1 MAEKIRVAIFCGSFD
16 PFNNEH
22 KMILEELI
30 RLNKFSQIIV
40 MPLGMAP
47 HRDEYMTPAGY
58 RREMTRLG
66 IRNMPGVILS
76 DYAIN
81 RPGQYSYAVD
91 IINYYKKKIRN
102 DYLKEKSKEL
112 SKQGNSGSKK
122 TGNFKDANGLKSLQD
137 VKVVISLVYDSYA
150 LETIADWYQPEQIM
164 KKAKLLICHRES
176 DNLEY
181 LNERAD
187 YLRSK
192 YQAKINFLKINET
205 DIFSAELREK
215 LRLNQAQ
222 KDKIPPAVHK
232 YIKNN
237 KIYRFSQ
244 EMAHLS
250 QQQLIQLAVY
260 EKEVRRHVTID
271 RLDHSL
277 NVMQYAVHL
286 AARHDYDLMKAA
298 VTGLLHDIA
307 KSMKLKAQYRFAKKV
322 GKLNPLNRNIVHGPA
337 GAWYAQSYLGIT
349 DQEILD
355 ALTFHTTSRKD
366 MTKLDK
372 IIYLADKLE
381 YGRPIK
387 RFKKVREIAETDLT
401 ASMKLCL
408 EEVRL
413 SLIRRSKKRHP
424 STKAAKKHLESK

>member
-1 MAEKIRVAIFCGSFD
+1 
-16 PFNNEH
+16 
-22 KMILEELI
+22 MILEELI
-30 RLNKFSQIIV
+30 SLNKFAQIIV

-81 RPGQYSYAVD
+81 RPGQYSYAVNT
-91 IINYYKKKIRN
+91 INYYKKKIRN
-102 DYLKEKSKEL
+102 DYLKEKSKWL
-112 SKQGNSGSKK
+112 SRQVNTEGQMTGK
-122 TGNFKDANGLKSLQD
+122 TKDANGLKNFQNA
-137 VKVVISLVYDSYA
+137 KVVISLVCDA
-150 LETIADWYQPEQIM
+150 GTLDTIVDWYQPEQIM
-164 KKAKLLICHRES
+164 KKAKLLICQRET
-176 DNLEY
+176 DDFGH
-181 LNERAD
+181 LNTRAD

-215 LRLNQAQ
+215 LKLNQAQ

-237 KIYRFSQ
+237 KIYRFSR
-244 EMAHLS
+244 EMAQLN

-260 EKEVRRHVTID
+260 EREVRRHVSLA
-271 RLDHSL
+271 RLNHSL

-286 AARHDYDLMKAA
+286 SSRHDYDLMQAA

-322 GKLNPLNRNIVHGPA
+322 GKLSPLNKNIVHGPA
-337 GAWYAQSYLGIT
+337 GAWYARRYLGIN

-372 IIYLADKLE
+372 IIYLADKLA
-381 YGRPIK
+381 YGRSIK
-387 RFKKVREIAETDLT
+387 EFKIVREIAELDLT
-401 ASMKLCL
+401 VAMKLCL

-424 STKAAKKHLESK
+424 STVAAKKHLESK

>member
-1 MAEKIRVAIFCGSFD
+1 MAEKIRIAIFCGSFD
-16 PFNNEH
+16 PFHNEH

-30 RLNKFSQIIV
+30 RLNKFAQIIV
-40 MPLGMAP
+40 MPLGPAP
-47 HRDEYMTPAGY
+47 HVDSYMTPAGY
-58 RREMTRLG
+58 RHEMARLG

-76 DYAIN
+76 DYEIN
-81 RPGQYSYAVD
+81 RPGQYLYTVD
-91 IINYYKKKIRN
+91 TIDYYKKKIRN
-102 DYLKEKSKEL
+102 DYLKEKSKGI
-112 SKQGNSGSKK
+112 SKQEKIGSKK
-122 TGNFKDANGLKSLQD
+122 ADKSKDVNSLKSIQN
-137 VKVVISLVYDSYA
+137 VKIVISLVYNSDA
-150 LETIADWYQPEQIM
+150 LDRIEDWYQPEQIM
-164 KKAKLLICHRES
+164 KKAKLLICRRES
-176 DNLEY
+176 DNFEH

-187 YLRSK
+187 YLRTK
-192 YQAKINFLKINET
+192 YQAKIDFLMIKET
-205 DIFSAELREK
+205 GISSAELREK

-222 KDKIPPAVHK
+222 KDKIPSAVYK
-232 YIKNN
+232 YIKKN

-260 EKEVRRHVTID
+260 EKEVRRHVSLC
-271 RLDHSL
+271 RLNHSL

-298 VTGLLHDIA
+298 VTGILHDIA
-307 KSMKLKAQYRFAKKV
+307 KSMRLKVQYRFAKKV

-337 GAWYAQSYLGIT
+337 GAWYAQRYLGIV

-355 ALTFHTTSRKD
+355 ALTFHTTSRKN

-381 YGRPIK
+381 PGRPIK
-387 RFKKVREIAETDLT
+387 KFEKVREIAETDLT
-401 ASMKLCL
+401 AAMKLCL

-413 SLIRRSKKRHP
+413 SQIRRSKKRHP
-424 STKAAKKHLESK
+424 STKAARKHLESK